1 MRKFVIVKDGIAR
14 IMEAQD
20 YVDPLDEIKKWHP
33 DDQAKVT
40 SVREISESD
49 IPVNR
54 TVALRNAWE
63 DNGTN
68 ITVNLVKARAN
79 KTDEIRPERNSR
91 LAALDID
98 YIRADEAGDAD
109 KKQAIATVKQKL
121 RDIPQTIQSDLGALG
136 TPDALEKFT
145 PTWPTEGE

>member
-1 MRKFVIVKDGIAR
+1 MRKFVIVKDGTAR

-20 YVDPLDEIKKWHP
+20 SVDPLDEIKKWHP

-40 SVREISESD
+40 SVREINESD

-63 DNGTN
+63 DDGSN
-68 ITVNLVKARAN
+68 ITVNLSKARVN
-79 KTDEIRPERNSR
+79 KTDEIRPERNKK
-91 LAALDID
+91 LATLDVD

-109 KKQAIATVKQKL
+109 KKQSIAVIKQKL
-121 RDIPQTIQSDLGALG
+121 RDLPETIQSELNALD

-145 PTWPTEGE
+145 PTWPGGE

>member
-63 DNGTN
+63 DDGSN
-68 ITVNLVKARAN
+68 ITVN
-79 KTDEIRPERNSR
+79 
-91 LAALDID
+91 
-98 YIRADEAGDAD
+98 
-109 KKQAIATVKQKL
+109 
-121 RDIPQTIQSDLGALG
+121 
-136 TPDALEKFT
+136 
-145 PTWPTEGE
+145 

>member
-14 IMEAQD
+14 IMESQD
-20 YVDPLDEIKKWHP
+20 SVDPSNEIKKWHP

-63 DNGTN
+63 DDGTN
-68 ITVNLVKARAN
+68 ITVNLEKARVN

-91 LAALDID
+91 LAELDVA

-121 RDIPQTIQSDLGALG
+121 RDIPQTIQSELNALDN
-136 TPDALEKFT
+136 PDALENFT
-145 PTWPTEGE
+145 PTWPKGE